1 MELNIETKQQL
12 DKLLAK
18 PSLAGQQDI
27 PFLQNLIET
36 YPYYQPLY
44 LLLAKASSGSE
55 KQQQAFTLAALYNS
69 GGILHRMLHEP
80 QTFNNNE
87 EINIIT
93 NPAWNNDVEISIDL
107 SEGVKVEEIE
117 TLATSE
123 NTVEDA
129 PEIENLAQLPNEIIA
144 VDDLPETATAQE
156 TEVVEPVSIEIE
168 KPLTHHFAVPEI
180 ENLAPLESEVIKVC
194 EAAEQPQEEPQSNI
208 ETDEQETFEEITELV
223 TPVIANSQIE
233 VEDEEENS
241 VDAIS
246 LVEEVEAQTKEEL
259 DDEKLVN
266 EESFSQ
272 PIAPWVERISSEEPI
287 EEEQHIAEPSSA
299 TKETDPI
306 AVETFASANFFAFD
320 PNFSSE
326 QIEEEDTNEELLVEQ
341 APAASKAQDFT
352 VSTKENIVSKYDDDQ
367 LPFTFLWWLAKT
379 RKNHEQIFRPFVSTN
394 KPAEPAPDLQHQYVE
409 HIFHLQ
415 APFEPEQEGENSIQT
430 ATPSKE
436 SEIIDT
442 FIKNDP
448 QIKALPP
455 NQINN
460 ENKAKKSAEDSNDL
474 VSETLAQIYI
484 EQMLY
489 HKAIDTYQKLSLKFP
504 EKSGYFADLIQS
516 LEKKI

>member
-18 PSLAGQQDI
+18 PSLAGQEHI

-44 LLLAKASSGSE
+44 LLLAKASTGSE
-55 KQQQAFTLAALYNS
+55 KQQQAFTLAALYNN
-69 GGILHRMLHEP
+69 GNILHTVLHEP
-80 QTFNNNE
+80 QTLISNDK
-87 EINIIT
+87 INIIT
-93 NPAWNNDVEISIDL
+93 NPTWNSDLEISIDL
-107 SEGVKVEEIE
+107 NEAVKIEETE
-117 TLATSE
+117 TLAVSE
-123 NTVEDA
+123 NSVQDA
-129 PEIENLAQLPNEIIA
+129 PKIENLAPLPNEIIA
-144 VDDLPETATAQE
+144 IDDLPETE
-156 TEVVEPVSIEIE
+156 SVEEVEPVSIEEE
-168 KPLTHHFAVPEI
+168 KPSIDNFIVPEI

-194 EAAEQPQEEPQSNI
+194 EAEEPQTTA
-208 ETDEQETFEEITELV
+208 EADEQETFEEITELI
-223 TPVIANSQIE
+223 TPQIE
-233 VEDEEENS
+233 RNQNEVLEGEIIEDEIEAEIEIEEEPS
-241 VDAIS
+241 
-246 LVEEVEAQTKEEL
+246 EEL
-259 DDEKLVN
+259 GDEKLVN
-266 EESFSQ
+266 EAVFSHS
-272 PIAPWVERISSEEPI
+272 IAPWVESISAQKPA
-287 EEEQHIAEPSSA
+287 EEEQQAVEASAA
-299 TKETDPI
+299 TKESDPI
-306 AVETFASANFFAFD
+306 EVETFASANFFAFD

-326 QIEEEDTNEELLVEQ
+326 QVEEELEEAQ
-341 APAASKAQDFT
+341 PAKPEPRTSTVPSFT

-379 RKNHEQIFRPFVSTN
+379 RKDHEQIFRPFVSTN
-394 KPAEPAPDLQHQYVE
+394 KPTAPAQDLQQQYVE

-415 APFEPEQEGENSIQT
+415 APFEPEQEAETSLQT
-430 ATPSKE
+430 AAPTKE
-436 SEIIDT
+436 STIIDT

-484 EQMLY
+484 EQTLY

>member
-18 PSLAGQQDI
+18 PSLAVQQDI

-69 GGILHRMLHEP
+69 GGILHRILHEP

-117 TLATSE
+117 SLATSE

-129 PEIENLAQLPNEIIA
+129 PEIENLAPLPNEIIA

-223 TPVIANSQIE
+223 TPVIASSQIE
-233 VEDEEENS
+233 VEDEEEIIE
-241 VDAIS
+241 DEI
-246 LVEEVEAQTKEEL
+246 EVE
-259 DDEKLVN
+259 DETETEVK
-266 EESFSQ
+266 
-272 PIAPWVERISSEEPI
+272 SSEEFI
-287 EEEQHIAEPSSA
+287 SQEELLVEKEQTVEPSTA

-341 APAASKAQDFT
+341 APAAPKAQDFT

-415 APFEPEQEGENSIQT
+415 APFEPEQEAENSIQT
-430 ATPSKE
+430 ATLSKE

>member
-18 PSLAGQQDI
+18 PSLAGQEHI

-44 LLLAKASSGSE
+44 LLLAKASNGSE
-55 KQQQAFTLAALYNS
+55 KQQQSFTLAALYNN
-69 GGILHRMLHEP
+69 GNILHTVLHEP
-80 QTFNNNE
+80 QTLISNDK
-87 EINIIT
+87 INIIT
-93 NPAWNNDVEISIDL
+93 NPTWNSDLEISIDL
-107 SEGVKVEEIE
+107 NEAEKVEEIE
-117 TLATSE
+117 ALAVSE
-123 NTVEDA
+123 NSVQDA
-129 PEIENLAQLPNEIIA
+129 PEIENLAPLPNEIIA
-144 VDDLPETATAQE
+144 IDDLPETETAQE
-156 TEVVEPVSIEIE
+156 IEIVEPVSIEEE
-168 KPLTHHFAVPEI
+168 KPSIDNFIVPEI

-194 EAAEQPQEEPQSNI
+194 EAEELKEEPKATA
-208 ETDEQETFEEITELV
+208 EADEQETFEEITELI
-223 TPVIANSQIE
+223 TPRIESNQNEVSKEEEIVE
-233 VEDEEENS
+233 VETK
-241 VDAIS
+241 
-246 LVEEVEAQTKEEL
+246 VEPSEEL
-259 DDEKLVN
+259 GDEKLVN
-266 EESFSQ
+266 EAVFSH
-272 PIAPWVERISSEEPI
+272 PIAPWVESIRAKEPA
-287 EEEQHIAEPSSA
+287 EEEQQAVEASAA

-306 AVETFASANFFAFD
+306 EVETFASANFFAFD

-326 QIEEEDTNEELLVEQ
+326 QVEEETEE
-341 APAASKAQDFT
+341 AQLAKPEPRTSTVPDFT

-379 RKNHEQIFRPFVSTN
+379 RKDHEQIFRPFVSTN
-394 KPAEPAPDLQHQYVE
+394 KPAAPTQDLQQQYVE

-415 APFEPEQEGENSIQT
+415 APFEPEQEAETSLQT
-430 ATPSKE
+430 AAPTKE
-436 SEIIDT
+436 STIIDT

-484 EQMLY
+484 EQTLY

>member
-18 PSLAGQQDI
+18 PNLAGQEHI

-44 LLLAKASSGSE
+44 LLLAKASNGSE
-55 KQQQAFTLAALYNS
+55 KQQQAFTLAALYNN
-69 GGILHRMLHEP
+69 GNILHRMLHEP
-80 QTFNNNE
+80 QTLINND

-93 NPAWNNDVEISIDL
+93 NPTWNSDLEISIDL
-107 SEGVKVEEIE
+107 NDVVKVEEIE

-129 PEIENLAQLPNEIIA
+129 PEIENLAPLPNEIIA
-144 VDDLPETATAQE
+144 VDDLPEAATTQE
-156 TEVVEPVSIEIE
+156 IDVEKPVSIETE
-168 KPLTHHFAVPEI
+168 KPSAHHFVVPEI

-194 EAAEQPQEEPQSNI
+194 EAEEQPREETQTTA
-208 ETDEQETFEEITELV
+208 EADEQETFEEITELV
-223 TPVIANSQIE
+223 PPQVVSTQSGITKDEEIIE
-233 VEDEEENS
+233 VK
-241 VDAIS
+241 A
-246 LVEEVEAQTKEEL
+246 EAEMEPSEEL
-259 DDEKLVN
+259 ISQDELLIEN
-266 EESFSQ
+266 EQ
-272 PIAPWVERISSEEPI
+272 PV
-287 EEEQHIAEPSSA
+287 EPSIDV
-299 TKETDPI
+299 KERDLI
-306 AVETFASANFFAFD
+306 EVETFASANFFAFD
-320 PNFSSE
+320 TNFSSE
-326 QIEEEDTNEELLVEQ
+326 QIEEETGEEQLTKSEPNISTVSSF
-341 APAASKAQDFT
+341 AASA
-352 VSTKENIVSKYDDDQ
+352 KENIVSKYDDDQ

-379 RKNHEQIFRPFVSTN
+379 RKDHEQIFRPFVSTN
-394 KPAEPAPDLQHQYVE
+394 KPAAQTQDLHQQYVE
-409 HIFHLQ
+409 NIFHIQ
-415 APFEPEQEGENSIQT
+415 APFEPEQETETSLQKGSPT
-430 ATPSKE
+430 KE
-436 SEIIDT
+436 SAIIDT

-484 EQMLY
+484 EQTLY

>member
-55 KQQQAFTLAALYNS
+55 KQQQTFTLAALYNS
-69 GGILHRMLHEP
+69 GGILHRILHEP

-129 PEIENLAQLPNEIIA
+129 PEIENLAPQPNEIIA

-156 TEVVEPVSIEIE
+156 TEVVEPVSIEAE

-223 TPVIANSQIE
+223 TPQPVISQNEVSIAEEITEDE
-233 VEDEEENS
+233 VETKIEAEVEIEPSEELVSQEEL
-241 VDAIS
+241 
-246 LVEEVEAQTKEEL
+246 LVE
-259 DDEKLVN
+259 N
-266 EESFSQ
+266 EET
-272 PIAPWVERISSEEPI
+272 V
-287 EEEQHIAEPSSA
+287 EPSTA

-326 QIEEEDTNEELLVEQ
+326 QIEEEDTNEELLVQQ
-341 APAASKAQDFT
+341 APAVPKAQDFT

-415 APFEPEQEGENSIQT
+415 APFKPEQEGENSIQT
-430 ATPSKE
+430 ATLSKE